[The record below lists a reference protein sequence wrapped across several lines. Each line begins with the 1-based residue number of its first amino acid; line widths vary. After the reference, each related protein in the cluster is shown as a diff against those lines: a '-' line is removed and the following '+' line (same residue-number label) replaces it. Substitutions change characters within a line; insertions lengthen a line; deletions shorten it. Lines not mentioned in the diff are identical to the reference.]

1 MNRQRRQRPPP
12 DAGHRHGH
20 TVNDNIRPGMR
31 VAVVQ
36 KQDQPTGKLTYGT
49 VATTLTN
56 SALHPRGIKVRLTDG
71 TVGRVQTIVNGEAP
85 EPAPEPE
92 AARPS
97 SRLHLQDFIQA
108 PSPAKLQLHDF
119 IEYPATTSTPE
130 CDARPWACTA
140 CTFANSGFLVVCEVC
155 ETPKTL

>member
-12 DAGHRHGH
+12 NDAGHRHGH
-20 TVNDNIRPGMR
+20 TVNGNIRPGMR

-71 TVGRVQTIVNGEAP
+71 IVGRVQLIVHGEAP
-85 EPAPEPE
+85 EPAPEPD
-92 AARPS
+92 AARPT

-108 PSPAKLQLHDF
+108 PSPPKLQLHDF
-119 IEYPATTSTPE
+119 IEYPATSE
-130 CDARPWACTA
+130 REARPWACAA
-140 CTFANSGFLVVCEVC
+140 CTFENSGFLVACEVC

>member
-12 DAGHRHGH
+12 DAGHRHAH
-20 TVNDNIRPGMR
+20 TVNGNIRPGMR

-36 KQDQPTGKLTYGT
+36 KHDQPTGKLTYGT

-71 TVGRVQTIVNGEAP
+71 TVGRVQAIVNGDAP
-85 EPAPEPE
+85 EPEPE
-92 AARPS
+92 AARPP

-119 IEYPATTSTPE
+119 IEHPATTSSAQE
-130 CDARPWACTA
+130 REARPWACIA
-140 CTFANSGFLVVCEVC
+140 CTFENSGFLVVCEVC
-155 ETPKTL
+155 ETPKSP